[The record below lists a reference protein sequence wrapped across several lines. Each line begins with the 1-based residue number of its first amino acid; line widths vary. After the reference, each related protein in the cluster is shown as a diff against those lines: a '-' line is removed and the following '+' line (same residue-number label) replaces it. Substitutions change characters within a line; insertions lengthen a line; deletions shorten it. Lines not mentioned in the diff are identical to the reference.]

1 MAIEFQEGYGSADM
15 ALTGMT
21 VFNFADCSRQTNV
34 HRGALSRSKREEIL
48 P

>member
-1 MAIEFQEGYGSADM
+1 MASEFQEGYGNADM

-21 VFNFADCSRQTNV
+21 VFDFADCSRQTNV
-34 HRGALSRSKREEIL
+34 YRRALSRSKREEIL